1 MADIHDRIRDLRKHL
16 KMNQTDFGQR
26 LNLSQTAIGQY
37 ENGTR
42 NITDRTVSQICST
55 FHVSEE
61 WLRTGEGDMLQE
73 SETSLFA
80 AFSKQY
86 ELTAAEQQVAR
97 YLLALS
103 PDERK
108 HILKHLRGLSD
119 AIEHADEESA
129 ARAAAR
135 EAKVE
140 EYRQE
145 LEAQEKGPPASE
157 TFDGEKRA

>member
-1 MADIHDRIRDLRKHL
+1 MQDRLKAVRKSLKKTQSEFGKTLGCSRDTIANYEGGRAVP
-16 KMNQTDFGQR
+16 TDTFLQ
-26 LNLSQTAIGQY
+26 L
-37 ENGTR
+37 
-42 NITDRTVSQICST
+42 ICAK
-55 FHVSEE
+55 FPINEE
-61 WLRTGEGDMLQE
+61 WLRTGKGVMTLDT
-73 SETSLFA
+73 ETSLFA

-129 ARAAAR
+129 AKAAAR

>member
-1 MADIHDRIRDLRKHL
+1 MSIGTQIKTFRKSLKKTQAEFGEMLGTGRDAISNYEIGRVKP
-16 KMNQTDFGQR
+16 TDTFIQ
-26 LNLSQTAIGQY
+26 LL
-37 ENGTR
+37 
-42 NITDRTVSQICST
+42 VSKYN
-55 FHVSEE
+55 VSEE
-61 WLRTGEGDMLQE
+61 WLRTGQGEMLQE